1 MENVYFISI
10 LISIIFLIFK
20 IIDIKLLK
28 RDEVVLKVIVRDTMV
43 VFLSVFIGM
52 LVSEQLGEVS
62 VSKIFDTRDAVSA
75 FTNNPEF

>member
-28 RDEVVLKVIVRDTMV
+28 RDELVLKVVVRDMMV
-43 VFLSVFIGM
+43 VFLSVFLGM
-52 LVSEQLGEVS
+52 FVSEQIGEVS
-62 VSKIFDTRDAVSA
+62 VSKIFDTNETVSA

>member
-10 LISIIFLIFK
+10 LISIIFLVFK

-28 RDEVVLKVIVRDTMV
+28 REELVLKVVVRDMMV
-43 VFLSVFIGM
+43 VFLSVFLGM
-52 LVSEQLGEVS
+52 FVSEQIGEIS
-62 VSKIFDTRDAVSA
+62 VSKMFDSKETVSA

>member
-20 IIDIKLLK
+20 IIDIKLFKKDELILK
-28 RDEVVLKVIVRDTMV
+28 IVVRDTMV
-43 VFLSVFIGM
+43 VFLSVFVGM
-52 LVSEQLGEVS
+52 FVSEQIGEVS
-62 VSKIFDTRDAVSA
+62 VSKIFDTREAVSA

>member
-10 LISIIFLIFK
+10 LISIIFLVFK

-28 RDEVVLKVIVRDTMV
+28 REELVLKVVVRDMMV
-43 VFLSVFIGM
+43 VFLSVFLGM
-52 LVSEQLGEVS
+52 FVSEQIGEIS
-62 VSKIFDTRDAVSA
+62 VSKMFDSKEAVSA